1 MAQRESRTVCNLHQ
15 NPWIC
20 GICGSNDCDLFV
32 NLHEIFLR
40 QKSANMYNAFLF
52 LLQIVFLQKIEDMY
66 VPTIEFFEYIAKCFG
81 CNRNQTE
88 AHGNFCLFIIFS
100 LFLPF
105 LIGGILSTGK
115 SCDF

>member
-1 MAQRESRTVCNLHQ
+1 M
-15 NPWIC
+15 
-20 GICGSNDCDLFV
+20 FV

-40 QKSANMYNAFLF
+40 QKSADMYNAFLF

-81 CNRNQTE
+81 CNCNQTE
-88 AHGNFCLFIIFS
+88 ADGNFCHFIIFS

-105 LIGGILSTGK
+105 LIGRILRTGK